1 MCPKNISFV
10 CQLFSVM
17 CLCFQDAVTFSVF
30 QNQLHQAPIYFD
42 IVNSTGQI
50 VVKRVLTDDLTQETS
65 YIVSSDFTR
74 TFNEF

>member
-1 MCPKNISFV
+1 
-10 CQLFSVM
+10 
-17 CLCFQDAVTFSVF
+17 VTFSVF